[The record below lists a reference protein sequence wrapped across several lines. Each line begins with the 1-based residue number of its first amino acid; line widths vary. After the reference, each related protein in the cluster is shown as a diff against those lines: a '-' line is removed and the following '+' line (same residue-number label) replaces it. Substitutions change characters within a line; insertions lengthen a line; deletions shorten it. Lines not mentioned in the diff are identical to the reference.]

1 MTRRGLG
8 LIVCMLATAAPA
20 HLAQQ
25 RFRTTTEGVR
35 IDVLVT
41 DGHRPIAGLRQQDF
55 ILLDQG
61 VRQDIDTIAVEDI
74 PLSMMLALDIS
85 ESVAGQ
91 KLRALVDGV
100 KAAASAL
107 GPRDRS
113 ALLTFSEEVRLRTPW
128 STGGSAIVKAL
139 PGLAEGG
146 ATALVDAGFTA
157 LTLRDDLP
165 DRRHLI
171 ILFTDG
177 EDTSSW
183 LSCRGLLERA
193 QRTDAV
199 VYGVTHRSWQSGPPR
214 SLPLVTFVSGDGEP
228 PGDVLETLAEV
239 TGGRVLAARD
249 PDDLRTAFTGIVREF
264 RSRYV
269 LTYTPKNVETTGWHP
284 IEVKLKAKKG
294 TIKARRGYTR

>member
-1 MTRRGLG
+1 MTARTLA
-8 LIVCMLATAAPA
+8 LIVSLLATAAP

-25 RFRTTTEGVR
+25 RFRTTTDGVR

-41 DGHRPIAGLRQQDF
+41 DGRRPIAGLQERDF

-61 VRQDIDTIAVEDI
+61 VRQDIDTIAIEDI

-85 ESVAGQ
+85 ESVQGQ

-128 STGGSAIVKAL
+128 SPGGSAIVKAL
-139 PGLAEGG
+139 PGLGAGG
-146 ATALVDAGFTA
+146 ATALVDAGFAA
-157 LTLRDDLP
+157 LTLRDDP
-165 DRRHLI
+165 ADRRHLV

-177 EDTSSW
+177 DDTSSW
-183 LSCRGLLERA
+183 LSWRGLLDRA

-199 VYGVTHRSWQSGPPR
+199 VYGVTQRSWQTGPPR
-214 SLPLVTFVSGDGEP
+214 SQPLMAFASSDGEP
-228 PGDVLETLAEV
+228 PGDVLETLAEM
-239 TGGRVLAARD
+239 GCYR
-249 PDDLRTAFTGIVREF
+249 I
-264 RSRYV
+264 
-269 LTYTPKNVETTGWHP
+269 W
-284 IEVKLKAKKG
+284 I
-294 TIKARRGYTR
+294 